1 MRLDDWI
8 NQLAAEQHA
17 VVATWQLRA
26 AGATNTEVHRLRRS
40 ADWEALSDRVLARV
54 GAPASEQRALMAAM
68 LDASPGAAIA
78 GPTAAA
84 MWGAP
89 GFRIEPIHV
98 VRHKGLSR
106 RPSTLAIVHEVVD
119 LLPGHLKVL
128 DGITVI
134 SPARVVCELTA
145 THPQRAER
153 VLDRFWSEG
162 LLDGR
167 TFGRT
172 VDDLAGRGRTGSP
185 LMRELDEA
193 RGATYVPPAS
203 GVEGRFLEISPEGWL
218 RQVDLGDEEWCGRVD
233 FKHPTLPIVV
243 EVQSEKYHASLV
255 DKVADARRIRR
266 LEASGLVVVEV
277 WDTEVF
283 HRPQHVRDAIRAAKQ
298 RIWSRA
304 A

>member
-1 MRLDDWI
+1 MRLDDGI
-8 NQLAAEQHA
+8 ARLAADQYS

-26 AGATNTEVHRLRRS
+26 LGLTETEVGRLRRS
-40 ADWEALSDRVLARV
+40 SAWTEVSPRVLLRT
-54 GAPASEQRALMAAM
+54 GAPWGPQQELMAAL

-98 VRHKGLSR
+98 VRHKGIAR

-119 LLPGHLKVL
+119 LLPAHIKVM
-128 DGITVI
+128 DGIAVI

-145 THPQRAER
+145 SHPQRAAR
-153 VLDRFWSEG
+153 VLDQFWSDR

-167 TFGRT
+167 TFRRT
-172 VDDLAGRGRTGSP
+172 VGELAGRGRKGSP
-185 LMRELDEA
+185 LMRELDRV
-193 RGATYVPPAS
+193 RGPGYVPPAS
-203 GVEGRFLEISPEGWL
+203 GLEARFEEISPEGWL

-233 FKHPTLPIVV
+233 FRHPRLPIVV
-243 EVQSEKYHASLV
+243 EVQSEKYHTSLV
-255 DKVADARRIRR
+255 DKVADAERVQR
-266 LEASGLVVVEV
+266 LEAAGVVVVQV

-283 HRPQHVRDAIRAAKQ
+283 HRPWRVREEIQAGRRRLWARAA
-298 RIWSRA
+298 
-304 A
+304 